1 MKKKKSE
8 RIKEEKRKKLGCF
21 IFVAVEFLLLV
32 FMLCRREYEDYR
44 LENYGIPLKAV
55 VLKVENFH
63 FGRSANCP
71 GFGYQYRYNGNIL
84 YDGYPDDMFS
94 KGTKVGDTI
103 DIIVDP
109 DNPSYSIPVK

>member
-21 IFVAVEFLLLV
+21 IFVAVEFLFLV

-71 GFGYQYRYNGNIL
+71 GFGYQYRYNGIYYMTGIL
-84 YDGYPDDMFS
+84 
-94 KGTKVGDTI
+94 TI
-103 DIIVDP
+103 CL
-109 DNPSYSIPVK
+109 VKKLRLVIRLI